1 MLNIAINTFKEI
13 VRNRFLYMIVFFW
26 LIFIA
31 FSMIL
36 AQLSLWEDSKII
48 TDFWLAMIEVFW
60 LIWVLFVWSQL
71 LFKEVEWKTIFLILS
86 KPIKRSDFILGK
98 ILGFSATI
106 FLITLFQSIVF
117 LAVLLIKDIEITNII
132 IWSIIN
138 TFIKLEILLAIVFFM
153 STFMS
158 NILVIASSL
167 MLYLASHSYSLILDM
182 LVKTKNELII
192 NIWKSIQLLFP
203 PLEALN
209 TKDLVWSFSNLTNTY
224 FILNIFYSILYLAII
239 IYFTVLIFS
248 RKKFEN

>member
-48 TDFWLAMIEVFW
+48 TDFGLAMIEVFW

-117 LAVLLIKDIEITNII
+117 LTVLLIKDIEITNII

-182 LVKTKNELII
+182 LVKTKNELVI

-224 FILNIFYSILYLAII
+224 FILNIFYSFLYLTII
-239 IYFTVLIFS
+239 IYFTVIIFS

>member
-48 TDFWLAMIEVFW
+48 TDFGLAMIEVFW

-182 LVKTKNELII
+182 LVKTKNELVI

-224 FILNIFYSILYLAII
+224 FILNIFYSFLYLTII
-239 IYFTVLIFS
+239 IYFTVIIFS